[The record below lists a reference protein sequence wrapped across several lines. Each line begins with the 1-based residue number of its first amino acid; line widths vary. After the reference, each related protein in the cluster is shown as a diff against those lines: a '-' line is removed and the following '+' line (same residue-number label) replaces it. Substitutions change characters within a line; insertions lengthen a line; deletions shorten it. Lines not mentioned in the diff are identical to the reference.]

1 MHEHARRPR
10 RERDGQ
16 TTPEPA
22 RPSQGISNRAL
33 QRLYWDGMD
42 GKVYADHAWVSQ
54 VLPFDTKTRLMRD
67 DEKLKPGDP
76 TLRDIFEWDAAR
88 KAAVAGG
95 LNVTFVTGLVGQSA
109 AQLTLLGNA
118 ATTDAALQAD
128 LAAAARSRNRIVIS
142 EPNDPIVAANKPAR
156 SPFVMEPLDF
166 FAQKR
171 DLKKGIKAMDKIPG
185 KGKLTYYHK
194 MCTLIALVKDTGGL
208 ALAKTITKDDSI
220 TDLKSAV
227 QALHD
232 HYLDKNVD
240 YDDSSTRFTVMNEW
254 GYQMIYSGSS
264 AWMELTSLPAGGY
277 IFDIPGHTVHVTLK
291 KPLPAAWPKKK
302 GDFSEYFE
310 PDSDKDNFPR
320 GTEKT
325 FPVRYI
331 WKK

>member
-1 MHEHARRPR
+1 MYEHARRPR
-10 RERDGQ
+10 RERDDQ
-16 TTPEPA
+16 DIPETA
-22 RPSQGISNRAL
+22 RPTQSVSNRAL
-33 QRLYWDGMD
+33 QRLFWNSRD
-42 GKVYADHAWVSQ
+42 GKVSAEHSWVSQ
-54 VLPFDTKTRLMRD
+54 VLPFDTKTRMMRD
-67 DEKLKPGDP
+67 DEKLKSGDP

-88 KAAVAGG
+88 KEAVARG
-95 LNVTFVTGLVGQSA
+95 LNVTYVTGLIGQSA
-109 AQLTLLGNA
+109 AQLDGLGRG
-118 ATTDAALQAD
+118 ATGDATLQAD
-128 LAAAARSRNRIVIS
+128 LAAAAQARNRIVIS
-142 EPNDPIVAANKPAR
+142 DPDDPIVAANKPAR

-194 MCTLIALVKDTGGL
+194 MCTLIALVKEAGGI
-208 ALAKTITKDDSI
+208 AEAKTITKDDSI

-264 AWMELTSLPAGGY
+264 AWMELTSLPAGRY
-277 IFDIPGHTVHVTLK
+277 IFDIPGHTVHVTVK
-291 KPLPAAWPKKK
+291 KTLPAAWPKKK